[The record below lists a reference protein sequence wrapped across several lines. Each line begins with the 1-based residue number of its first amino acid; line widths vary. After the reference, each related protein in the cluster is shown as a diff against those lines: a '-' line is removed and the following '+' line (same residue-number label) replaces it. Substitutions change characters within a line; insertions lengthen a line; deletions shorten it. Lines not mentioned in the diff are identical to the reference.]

1 MIEHLWIAAGI
12 WLIGSGLVFASIF
25 LFNWVILSI
34 KRFISDRER
43 VDNISTPGT
52 SEHASSADDRKR
64 RAVLAAVALAQQ
76 QHAGLEP
83 REFPLPPTAFVSA
96 WQAVSRANH
105 LRRRE
110 RGR

>member
-1 MIEHLWIAAGI
+1 MIEQLWIAAGI
-12 WLIGSGLVFASIF
+12 WLIGSGLVFASIVF
-25 LFNWVILSI
+25 LNWIIIWI
-34 KRFISDRER
+34 KRSKYDRER

-52 SEHASSADDRKR
+52 SEHAPSDDDRKR
-64 RAVLAAVALAQQ
+64 RAALAAVALAQQ